1 MLKILI
7 IGYGFAGRSL
17 HHHCISK
24 MRDMGW
30 SNVINPGVVAIDN
43 AQPRAKIEYENV
55 LFQTALQPISKE
67 DSAYCVLHVCSPPSS
82 HFENIKTA
90 LNCGYRQIIVEKPA
104 VSTREQLLQLKALER
119 FYGAKILVVAN
130 WVSSAA
136 VTKAKELLDRL
147 NKIPYWYNSL
157 RDERLYTDP
166 AEMLSDPAF
175 VDKVLADAATVA
187 STAAAP
193 GRASSASDRAQEQR
207 SD

>member
-90 LNCGYRQIIVEKPA
+90 LN
-104 VSTREQLLQLKALER
+104 
-119 FYGAKILVVAN
+119 
-130 WVSSAA
+130 
-136 VTKAKELLDRL
+136 
-147 NKIPYWYNSL
+147 
-157 RDERLYTDP
+157 
-166 AEMLSDPAF
+166 
-175 VDKVLADAATVA
+175 
-187 STAAAP
+187 
-193 GRASSASDRAQEQR
+193 
-207 SD
+207 